1 MVNCNVCTAYRSP
14 LPVDL
19 SFPLVTHLTKS
30 PCRDSRGLILTRGGV
45 QLMFLYNLNC
55 FLATYGN
62 MLVEL
67 LAIVIMQF
75 T

>member
-1 MVNCNVCTAYRSP
+1 M
-14 LPVDL
+14 
-19 SFPLVTHLTKS
+19 
-30 PCRDSRGLILTRGGV
+30 LI
-45 QLMFLYNLNC
+45 YKINC

>member
-1 MVNCNVCTAYRSP
+1 
-14 LPVDL
+14 
-19 SFPLVTHLTKS
+19 
-30 PCRDSRGLILTRGGV
+30 
-45 QLMFLYNLNC
+45 MFLYNLNRY
-55 FLATYGN
+55 LATYGN